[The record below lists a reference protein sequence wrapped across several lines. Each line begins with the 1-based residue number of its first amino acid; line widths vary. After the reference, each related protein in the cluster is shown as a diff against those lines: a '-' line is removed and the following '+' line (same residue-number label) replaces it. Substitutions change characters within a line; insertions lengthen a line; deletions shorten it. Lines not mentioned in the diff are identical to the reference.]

1 MPAQVAT
8 PQEPKLRADAR
19 RNRARIIEAARTL
32 FAEHGLEAQIDDIAE
47 KAGVGVGTVYRHFPN
62 KDDLV
67 GALAAEH
74 FTALADLARKCIAM
88 DDPWEAFESYM
99 RGSAE
104 IHAADLALSE
114 AMSARPGMMR
124 DAAMSAGMGEL
135 MEELVGRAKKAGV
148 VRRDAEW
155 EDVPMMICGLGQI
168 TQAAEDDAVPFMNW
182 ERMLGILLDGIRAP
196 GAGKLPKR

>member
-1 MPAQVAT
+1 MPPAAT
-8 PQEPKLRADAR
+8 KTEERTLRADAR
-19 RNRARIIEAARTL
+19 RNRARIIEAAREL

-47 KAGVGVGTVYRHFPN
+47 KAEVGVGTVYRHFPT

-67 GALAAEH
+67 GALAGEH
-74 FTALADLARKCIAM
+74 FAALAELARECIAM
-88 DDPWEAFESYM
+88 DDPWDAFESYM

-114 AMSARPGMMR
+114 AMSARPAMMR
-124 DAAMSAGMGEL
+124 DAALAVGMPDL
-135 MEELVGRAKKAGV
+135 MTELVGRAKKAGV
-148 VRRDAEW
+148 VRRDADW

-196 GAGKLPKR
+196 GASRLPKR